1 MAFHVPFGKLLPAER
16 TLIGFRFLHFRPF
29 LLSHRRDAGIAIVQ
43 NRIFTAELAEGAWF
57 DKLTMIGLSR
67 SP

>member
-1 MAFHVPFGKLLPAER
+1 MKQEMKIEIAGRLNVTLWFVRKYGNESVP
-16 TLIGFRFLHFRPF
+16 
-29 LLSHRRDAGIAIVQ
+29 HRKDAKV
-43 NRIFTAELAEGAWF
+43 AWF